1 MRFFHNPRK
10 GGKSTTDNPDR
21 STKKNLMLAIIG
33 GIPYNGR
40 FCVLFIQEL
49 PCVGLIM
56 KRPLA
61 DIPFA
66 PRRCGFFYGWVIV
79 AASTLAVFASIPGQT
94 IGVGVFTD
102 SLLEALDMS
111 RENLSLAYMF
121 GTLASGLLIP
131 LAGTILDRIGVRVMA
146 VIASL
151 GLGLSMLA
159 LSQCDRITTS
169 IGVAGAAMIV
179 MTPIFLLMRFFGQGN
194 LTMVARVAIGKWF
207 NHRRGLATAIMGLF
221 TTFAFSGG
229 AFLINW
235 VIDMYKWR
243 QTCWILA
250 GVIGIGM
257 SLIAWLFFRDNPEQ
271 CGLVM
276 DGIDD
281 RQWLAAQEK
290 QVPETKI
297 EFTRRQ
303 ALKKWAFWAFSLG
316 LACYGLVITGISFHR
331 TAIGEEMARTNKE
344 TLNVFIAISFV
355 GVATRFAAS
364 WLADR
369 TKLKLKW
376 LLLVMMAAQILGTVG
391 MLIFASNTGWGMTAL
406 GYGITGGIWGII
418 FSVALPRFFGR
429 EHLGAISGL
438 TMSIC
443 VLASAVGPWLFSR
456 GQSITGD
463 YRTVIALCMLI
474 PAAIILMA
482 IRAEN
487 PQPKD

>member
-1 MRFFHNPRK
+1 MQFFHNPRES
-10 GGKSTTDNPDR
+10 GKFTTDNPAR
-21 STKKNLMLAIIG
+21 STKKHHACIIG
-33 GIPYNGR
+33 GIPYNAR
-40 FCVLFIQEL
+40 FCILFIQEL
-49 PCVGLIM
+49 HCVESIM

-66 PRRCGFFYGWVIV
+66 PRRFGFFYGWVIV

-94 IGVGVFTD
+94 IAVGVFTD
-102 SLLEALDMS
+102 PLLKALNMS

-131 LAGTILDRIGVRVMA
+131 LAGTVLDRIGVRVMA
-146 VIASL
+146 VIASV
-151 GLGLSMLA
+151 GLGLSLLA
-159 LSQCDRITTS
+159 LSQCDRIATS
-169 IGVAGAAMIV
+169 IGMAGAAMIV

-243 QTCWILA
+243 RACWILA
-250 GVIGIGM
+250 GVVGGGM
-257 SLIAWLFFRDNPEQ
+257 SLIAWVLFRDNPEQ

-281 RQWLAAQEK
+281 RQWLAEQEK
-290 QVPETKI
+290 KAPETKI

-303 ALKKWAFWAFSLG
+303 ALKTWSFWAFSLG
-316 LACYGLVITGISFHR
+316 LACYGLVITGISFHL
-331 TAIGEEMARTNKE
+331 TSIGEEMGRTRKE
-344 TLNVFIAISFV
+344 TLNVFIVMSFV
-355 GVATRFAAS
+355 GITTRFIAS
-364 WLADR
+364 WLTDR

-376 LLLVMMAAQILGTVG
+376 LLLVMMTTQILGTVG
-391 MLIFASNTGWGMTAL
+391 VLKFADNTGWGMTAL

-443 VLASAVGPWLFSR
+443 VIASAVGPWLFSL
-456 GQSITGD
+456 GHSLTED
-463 YRTVIALCMLI
+463 YRTVIGLSMLI
-474 PAAIILMA
+474 PAAIIVMA
-482 IRAEN
+482 AKAEN
-487 PQPKD
+487 PQKND

>member
-1 MRFFHNPRK
+1 
-10 GGKSTTDNPDR
+10 
-21 STKKNLMLAIIG
+21 
-33 GIPYNGR
+33 
-40 FCVLFIQEL
+40 
-49 PCVGLIM
+49 M

-66 PRRCGFFYGWVIV
+66 PRRFGFFYGWVIV

-102 SLLEALDMS
+102 YLIKALGLS
-111 RENLSLAYMF
+111 REQLSLAYMF

-131 LAGTILDRIGVRVMA
+131 LAGTILDRIGVRAMA
-146 VIASL
+146 VIASV

-159 LSQCDRITTS
+159 LSQCDRIVSS
-169 IGVAGAAMIV
+169 IGGVAGAVMIV
-179 MTPIFLLMRFFGQGN
+179 MTLIFLLMRFFGQGS

-221 TTFAFSGG
+221 GTFAFSGG
-229 AFLINW
+229 AR
-235 VIDMYKWR
+235 VIEWAIELCQWR

-250 GVIGIGM
+250 GLVGVGM
-257 SLIAWLFFRDNPEQ
+257 SLIAWVFFRDNPEQ

-281 RQWLAAQEK
+281 RQWLAEQEK
-290 QVPETKI
+290 KTPETKI

-303 ALKKWAFWAFSLG
+303 ALKTWAFWVFSLG
-316 LACYGLVITGISFHR
+316 LACYGLVITGIMFHL
-331 TAIGEEMARTNKE
+331 TSIGEEMGRTRKE
-344 TLNVFIAISFV
+344 TLNVFIMISVV
-355 GVATRFAAS
+355 GVATRFIAS
-364 WLADR
+364 WLTDR

-376 LLLVMMAAQILGTVG
+376 LLLVMMTAQILGTVG
-391 MLIFASNTGWGMTAL
+391 VLKFADNTGWGMTAL
-406 GYGITGGIWGII
+406 GYGITGGMWGII

-456 GQSITGD
+456 GHSITGD
-463 YRTVIALCMLI
+463 YRIIIGLSMLI
-474 PAAIILMA
+474 PTAIILMA
-482 IRAEN
+482 AKAEN
-487 PQPKD
+487 PQQND

>member
-1 MRFFHNPRK
+1 
-10 GGKSTTDNPDR
+10 
-21 STKKNLMLAIIG
+21 
-33 GIPYNGR
+33 
-40 FCVLFIQEL
+40 
-49 PCVGLIM
+49 M
-56 KRPLA
+56 KRSLA

-79 AASTLAVFASIPGQT
+79 AASTLAVFASVPGQT

-102 SLLEALDMS
+102 YLIKALGLS
-111 RENLSLAYMF
+111 REQLSLAYMF

-131 LAGTILDRIGVRVMA
+131 LAGTVLDRIGVRVMA

-159 LSQCDRITTS
+159 LSQCDRIVSS
-169 IGVAGAAMIV
+169 IGGVAGAVMIV
-179 MTPIFLLMRFFGQGN
+179 MTLIFLLMRFFGQGS

-221 TTFAFSGG
+221 STFAFSGG
-229 AFLINW
+229 PR
-235 VIDMYKWR
+235 VIDWIIERCQWR

-250 GVIGIGM
+250 GVVGGGM
-257 SLIAWLFFRDNPEQ
+257 SLIAWVFFRDNPEQ

-281 RQWLAAQEK
+281 PEWLAEQEK
-290 QVPETKI
+290 KVPETKI

-303 ALKKWAFWAFSLG
+303 ALKTRAFWAFSLG
-316 LACYGLVITGISFHR
+316 LACYGLVITGIMFHL
-331 TAIGEEMARTNKE
+331 TSIGEEMARTRKE
-344 TLNVFIAISFV
+344 TLNVFIVISFV
-355 GVATRFAAS
+355 GIATRFIAS
-364 WLADR
+364 WLTDR

-376 LLLVMMAAQILGTVG
+376 LLLVMMTAQILGTVG
-391 MLIFASNTGWGMTAL
+391 MLRFASSTGWGMTAL
-406 GYGITGGIWGII
+406 GYGVTGGIWGII

-456 GQSITGD
+456 GYHLAGD
-463 YRTVIALCMLI
+463 YRAVIGLSMLI
-474 PAAIILMA
+474 PVAIILIA
-482 IRAEN
+482 LKAEN
-487 PQPKD
+487 PQQNC